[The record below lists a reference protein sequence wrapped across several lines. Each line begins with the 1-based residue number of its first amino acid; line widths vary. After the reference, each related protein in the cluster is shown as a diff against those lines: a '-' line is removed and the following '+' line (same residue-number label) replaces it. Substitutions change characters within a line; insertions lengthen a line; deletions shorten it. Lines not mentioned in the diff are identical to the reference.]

1 MSSST
6 WVLIGESIYILFIV
20 LVCLQIIYNTRST
33 TKTAA
38 YILLVIFI
46 PLIGVFIYL
55 SFGINYR
62 KKKIYSKSLFSEEDR
77 ARLISAFRPQQENLL
92 KNSNYSYKKYNAL
105 AKLIYNNSYSSVSG
119 NNQIEV
125 LLNGEHKFPAVFK
138 ALKKAQHHIHIE
150 YYIFELDDIG
160 NRLITLLAQKVT
172 EGVKVR
178 LIYDDFGSFG
188 IKRKDLKKIRAM
200 GIEAFPFYKIKLLY
214 LANRMNYRNHRKII
228 VIDGQVGFV
237 GGINIS
243 KKYNNVAAF
252 KNKLYWR
259 DTHLKIEGEAVKSL
273 QYIFMG
279 DWNYCANQKLKPS
292 FTYFPKAFKE
302 AECFTQIV
310 ASGPDSDTPL
320 IMQSICKAISLAQ
333 KEILITTPYFI
344 PDLTV
349 KDILIMTA
357 QSGVNIK
364 LLVPRKSDSHVVDW
378 ASRANFAPLINA
390 GVEIY
395 RYEKGFI
402 HAKTMV
408 IDEEIAIVGT
418 ANMDMRSFDL
428 NFEVNAMV
436 YDTQIAKILK
446 KSFEADLRSA
456 VKIDK
461 TVWNKRPAYKQLW
474 DKTVSLISPL
484 M

>member
-1 MSSST
+1 MSAST
-6 WVLIGESIYILFIV
+6 WVLIGESIYLLFII
-20 LVCLQIIYNTRST
+20 LVCLEIIYNTRST

-38 YILLVIFI
+38 YILLVIFVPI
-46 PLIGVFIYL
+46 IGVFIYL

-62 KKKIYSKSLFSEEDR
+62 KKKIYSKSIFSKEDKTQ
-77 ARLISAFRPQQENLL
+77 LILASESQQQNLL
-92 KNSNYSYKKYNAL
+92 KNSNYSYKKYRSL
-105 AKLIYNNSYSSVSG
+105 AKLIYNNSYSPVSS
-119 NNQIEV
+119 NNQIKV
-125 LLNGEHKFPAVFK
+125 LFNGEHKFPAVFE
-138 ALKKAQHHIHIE
+138 ALKKAKHHIHIE

-160 NRLITLLAQKVT
+160 NKLITLLAKKVK
-172 EGVKVR
+172 EGVEVR

-188 IKRKDLKKIRAM
+188 IKKRDLRRIRAM

-228 VIDGQVGFV
+228 VIDGKIGFV

-243 KKYNNVAAF
+243 KKYNNAIQL

-292 FTYFPKAFKE
+292 FSYFPKTPKKTA
-302 AECFTQIV
+302 CLTQIV

-320 IMQSICKAISLAQ
+320 IMQSICKAICSAQ

-344 PDLTV
+344 PDLTL
-349 KDILIMTA
+349 KDVLIMAA
-357 QSGVNIK
+357 QSGIKVK
-364 LLVPRKSDSHVVDW
+364 LLVPRKSDSYIVDW
-378 ASRANFAPLINA
+378 ASRANFAALINA

-395 RYEKGFI
+395 RYKKGFI

-408 IDEEIAIVGT
+408 IDEEVAVVGT

-428 NFEVNAMV
+428 NFEVNAVV
-436 YDTQIAKILK
+436 YDVQIAKILK
-446 KSFEADLRSA
+446 KSFETDLQSA
-456 VKIDK
+456 TKIDK
-461 TVWNKRPAYKQLW
+461 NVWNKRPTYKQLW